1 MHENEMKCFSKAQ
14 VLNPSFPKIKIFNH
28 SPFKNSNTEYVYKTQ
43 SNFKLGWLDRKT
55 RTITC
60 TMFSKE

>member
-14 VLNPSFPKIKIFNH
+14 VLNPSFPRIKIFNH

-43 SNFKLGWLDRKT
+43 SNFKLGWLDR
-55 RTITC
+55 
-60 TMFSKE
+60 